1 MPAEPAAA
9 AEQAE
14 TFRPGS
20 RAVQHVLVGGLLELA
35 LASVCLG
42 VALEVGEQSAG
53 RMGAQTSLGVA
64 AALWLVLGLRDLVR
78 AGLRARVL
86 AAELDG
92 EGVTVRGATGAHRWR
107 YDQLSEVRVRRS
119 RTSLVTRD
127 GGAHRVAA
135 VSGPAQGER
144 FKARV
149 LARAAAAM
157 PGGPGRLHADR
168 LAHGSNPPAPRSAGS
183 EEPDRAGNG
192 GDPP

>member
-92 EGVTVRGATGAHRWR
+92 EGVTVRAGGATTSSVRSASAGA
-107 YDQLSEVRVRRS
+107 
-119 RTSLVTRD
+119 
-127 GGAHRVAA
+127 
-135 VSGPAQGER
+135 GPA
-144 FKARV
+144 
-149 LARAAAAM
+149 LS
-157 PGGPGRLHADR
+157 LIHI
-168 LAHGSNPPAPRSAGS
+168 
-183 EEPDRAGNG
+183 
-192 GDPP
+192 